1 MGETPLRSELPVYRN
16 AIDWTAFRRE
26 HALPDVFAK
35 TVYLWPPERIREL
48 QNARFL
54 KTMEVGWR
62 NPFYR
67 RRWRAAGLEP
77 GNVRGLDDIARLPL
91 YTSDD
96 VKESIEST
104 PPYGDFHGLDPVF
117 ARSTPLKLHTSGGTT
132 GLPRPTLFDPL
143 AWELQG
149 LGGARGL
156 YVQGARPGD
165 VMQIPMTCSL
175 ANAPWLAYKAC
186 HDYLGVMPL
195 TTGSGVVTSTRRQIE
210 IAFGFGTNLWQSFP
224 EYLVRLAQACREEL
238 GRDVRELKTKFIRT
252 YLGPDLDG
260 SLRRE
265 IESLWGCPVYDGY
278 GTNEVGLA
286 GFECREQSGLHFM
299 EDLVYMEVVDVES
312 GKPLGAGERGNL
324 VVTALSRT
332 LPPVIRYNLRD
343 LGRILSAE
351 RCGCGSH
358 FRRMDHFLGRSDAMV
373 KLRGVNVYPMACLPA
388 VKSDPRTTGEWVCVV
403 ERIDAGGVPRDEMEV
418 YVEVRHDA
426 ATRDG
431 LKEGLEKRLKE
442 DLGVAVRVRLS
453 DEGSLEELANTGGRE
468 GKARRLVDRRPGYG
482 NERGSDA

>member
-1 MGETPLRSELPVYRN
+1 MNDPLHSELPVYRN
-16 AIDWTAFRRE
+16 AIDWPAFARE
-26 HALPDVFAK
+26 FALPDAFEQ
-35 TVYLWPPERIREL
+35 TVYRWPPERIREL
-48 QNARFL
+48 QNARFV
-54 KTMEVGWR
+54 KTMEAGWR

-67 RRWRAAGLEP
+67 RRWQAAGLGP
-77 GNVRGLDDIARLPL
+77 GDVRGIDDIARLPP

-96 VKESIEST
+96 VKESVERT
-104 PPYGDFHGLDPVF
+104 PPYGDFHGLDPEL

-156 YVQGARPGD
+156 YIQGARPGD

-195 TTGSGVVTSTRRQIE
+195 TTGSGVVTSSRRQLE

-224 EYLVRLAQACREEL
+224 EYLVRLAHACREEL

-260 SLRRE
+260 GLRRE

-286 GFECREQSGLHFM
+286 GFECQERSGMHFM
-299 EDLVYMEVVDVES
+299 EDLVYIEVVDVES
-312 GKPLGAGERGNL
+312 GKPIGQGERGNL

-343 LGRILSAE
+343 LGRILSGE
-351 RCGCGSH
+351 RCACGSH

-373 KLRGVNVYPMACLPA
+373 KLRGVNVYPMACLRA
-388 VKSDPRTTGEWVCVV
+388 IKSDARTTGEWVCVV
-403 ERIDAGGVPRDEMEV
+403 DRVDAGGVPRDEMEIH
-418 YVEVRHDA
+418 VEVRRDA
-426 ATRDG
+426 PTR
-431 LKEGLEKRLKE
+431 EGLLELLERRLKD
-442 DLGVAVRVRLS
+442 DLGVGVRVHLA

-468 GKARRLVDRRPGYG
+468 GKARRLVDRRPGYKAA
-482 NERGSDA
+482 SP

>member
-1 MGETPLRSELPVYRN
+1 MAENTLRSELPVYRN
-16 AIDWTAFRRE
+16 AIDWAAFRRE

-35 TVYLWPPERIREL
+35 TVYLWPAPRIREL

-54 KTMEVGWR
+54 KTVETGWR

-67 RRWRAAGLEP
+67 RRWQAAGLEP
-77 GNVRGLDDIARLPL
+77 GDVRGIDDIARLPP

-96 VKESIEST
+96 VKESVERF
-104 PPYGDFHGLDPVF
+104 PPYGDFHAVDAQF
-117 ARSTPLKLHTSGGTT
+117 ARTTPLKLHTSGGTT

-156 YVQGARPGD
+156 YIQGARPGD

-195 TTGSGVVTSTRRQIE
+195 TTGSGVVTSSRRQLE

-238 GRDVRELKTKFIRT
+238 GRDVRELETKFIRT

-260 SLRRE
+260 SLRGE

-286 GFECREQSGLHFM
+286 GFECRERSGMHFM
-299 EDLVYMEVVDVES
+299 EDLVYMEVADVDTGEPV
-312 GKPLGAGERGNL
+312 GAGERGNL
-324 VVTALSRT
+324 VVTSLART

-351 RCGCGSH
+351 RCACGSH

-373 KLRGVNVYPMACLPA
+373 KLRGVNVYPMACLRA
-388 VKSDPRTTGEWVCVV
+388 IKSDARTTGEWVCVV
-403 ERIDAGGVPRDEMEV
+403 DRVDAGGVPRDEMEIH
-418 YVEVRHDA
+418 VEVRRDA
-426 ATRDG
+426 PTREG
-431 LKEGLEKRLKE
+431 LLELLEKRLKD
-442 DLGVAVRVRLS
+442 DLGVGVRVRLA

-468 GKARRLVDRRPGYG
+468 GKARRLVDRRPGYKAA
-482 NERGSDA
+482 ST

>member
-1 MGETPLRSELPVYRN
+1 MVENSLRSELPVYRN
-16 AIDWTAFRRE
+16 AVDWPAFARE
-26 HALPDVFAK
+26 FALPDVFEQ
-35 TVYLWPPERIREL
+35 TLYRWPPERIREL
-48 QNARFL
+48 QDARFARI
-54 KTMEVGWR
+54 MQVGWR

-67 RRWRAAGLEP
+67 RRWEAAGLGP
-77 GNVRGLDDIARLPL
+77 DDVRCIDDIARLPL

-96 VKESIEST
+96 VKESVERL
-104 PPYGDFHGLDPVF
+104 PPYGDFHGVDPEF
-117 ARSTPLKLHTSGGTT
+117 ARTTPLKLHTSGGTT

-156 YVQGARPGD
+156 YIQGARPGD

-195 TTGSGVVTSTRRQIE
+195 TTGSGVVTSSRRQLE

-238 GRDVRELKTKFIRT
+238 GRDVRELRTKFIRT

-260 SLRRE
+260 SLRGE

-278 GTNEVGLA
+278 GANEVGLA
-286 GFECREQSGLHFM
+286 GFECRERSGMHFM
-299 EDLVYMEVVDVES
+299 EDLVYMEVVDVDTGE
-312 GKPLGAGERGNL
+312 PVGAGERGNL
-324 VVTALSRT
+324 VVTSLGRT

-351 RCGCGSH
+351 RCACGSH

-373 KLRGVNVYPMACLPA
+373 KLRGVNVYPMACLRA
-388 VKSDPRTTGEWVCVV
+388 IKSDARTTGEWVCVV
-403 ERIDAGGVPRDEMEV
+403 DRVDAGGVPRDEMEIH
-418 YVEVRHDA
+418 VEVRRDA
-426 ATRDG
+426 PTREG
-431 LKEGLEKRLKE
+431 LLELLEKRLKD
-442 DLGVAVRVRLS
+442 DLGVGVRVRLA
-453 DEGSLEELANTGGRE
+453 DEGSLEALANTGGRE
-468 GKARRLVDRRPGYG
+468 GKARRLVDRRPGYKAA
-482 NERGSDA
+482 NA

>member
-1 MGETPLRSELPVYRN
+1 MVENSLRSELPVYRN
-16 AIDWTAFRRE
+16 AIDWAAFRRE
-26 HALPDVFAK
+26 HPLPDVFAK
-35 TVYLWPPERIREL
+35 TVYLYPPARIRKL

-54 KTMEVGWR
+54 KTVEAGWN

-77 GNVRGLDDIARLPL
+77 GDVHGIDDIAKLPL

-96 VKESIEST
+96 VKESVERF
-104 PPYGDFHGLDPVF
+104 PPYGDFHAVDAQFVR
-117 ARSTPLKLHTSGGTT
+117 ATPLKLHTSGGTT

-156 YVQGARPGD
+156 YIQGARPGD

-195 TTGSGVVTSTRRQIE
+195 TTGSGVVTSSRRQLE

-238 GRDVRELKTKFIRT
+238 GRDVRELRTKFIRT

-286 GFECREQSGLHFM
+286 GFECRERSGMHFM

-312 GKPLGAGERGNL
+312 GKPVAGGERGNL

-351 RCGCGSH
+351 RCTCGSH

-388 VKSDPRTTGEWVCVV
+388 IKSDARTTGEWVCVV
-403 ERIDAGGVPRDEMEV
+403 ERIDASGVPRDEMEI
-418 YVEVRHDA
+418 YVEVRRDA
-426 ATRDG
+426 STR
-431 LKEGLEKRLKE
+431 EGLLELLERRLKD
-442 DLGVAVRVRLS
+442 DLGVGVRVRLT
-453 DEGSLEELANTGGRE
+453 DEGSLEEMANTGGRE
-468 GKARRLVDRRPGYG
+468 GKARRLVDRRPGYQG
-482 NERGSDA
+482 RSA